1 MKNLVEKLLTKNMT
15 IKELVQKLNEFDQNN
30 KISLDGKKLTVYDE
44 QHDWYSYIRF
54 ETDDPENTELT
65 HEEKIKYLQ
74 MAYGIASDLRS
85 FDLKTLDT
93 IVCLYDLIDIKKG
106 ETDLKSICEVK
117 KIVNKRFENT
127 TAA

>member
-1 MKNLVEKLLTKNMT
+1 MKNLVEKLLTKNMK

-44 QHDWYSYIRF
+44 QNDWYSYVRF
-54 ETDDPENTELT
+54 ETDEPENTELT

-93 IVCLYDLIDIKKG
+93 IVSLSDLIDIKKG

-117 KIVNKRFENT
+117 KEVDKRFENT
-127 TAA
+127 TA

>member
-1 MKNLVEKLLTKNMT
+1 MT

-44 QHDWYSYIRF
+44 QNDWYSYVRF
-54 ETDDPENTELT
+54 ETDEPENTELT

-93 IVCLYDLIDIKKG
+93 IVSLSDLIDIKKG

-117 KIVNKRFENT
+117 KEVDKRFENT
-127 TAA
+127 TA

>member
-1 MKNLVEKLLTKNMT
+1 MKNLVEKLLTKNMK

-30 KISLDGKKLTVYDE
+30 KISIDGKKLIIYDE
-44 QHDWYSYIRF
+44 ENWFAYICL

-74 MAYGIASDLRS
+74 MAWTIVSRMQI
-85 FDLKTLDT
+85 DLKSIDM
-93 IVCLYDLIDIKKG
+93 IVSLSDLIDIKKG

-117 KIVNKRFENT
+117 KIVDKRF
-127 TAA
+127 AA

>member
-44 QHDWYSYIRF
+44 QNDWYSYVRF
-54 ETDDPENTELT
+54 ETDEPENTELT

-93 IVCLYDLIDIKKG
+93 IVSLSDLIDIKKG

-117 KIVNKRFENT
+117 KEVDKRFENT
-127 TAA
+127 TA